1 MSNFTNILKKE
12 VKELLT
18 PQMIV
23 GIFIP
28 CIMLVFV
35 GYAMGG
41 VMGEAAGGEIN
52 LAILDGDDTQNS
64 KNIIDTLAKQE
75 NITINALEKKE
86 TEHAIEEA
94 KEKGASMLL
103 VIPEGFGSKIDQM
116 EVAQIE
122 LYSILKGF
130 GMREMA
136 STAKVQFV
144 IALINEETAMRSIQE
159 AVPGKNPIGLL
170 HPILPIDF
178 LVIKEKVAPGNPA
191 QLVGVM
197 MSQSVMI
204 PVILMIVVMYSSM
217 MVITSMGMEKENK
230 TIETLLTLPVKRT
243 HIIAGKIVGSSVV
256 ALLMAGVYMMGFGY
270 YMQAFTQP
278 AQGELPA
285 PIGLADLGLTMGP
298 IGYGILGISLFLA
311 ILVALSLA
319 MIMGVYTQDVKS
331 AQTMIMPLMFMVM
344 IPFFLLMFMDADTL
358 PLALKILLYA
368 IPFSH
373 PIIASRALLFN
384 NYLPVIGG
392 IVYMAGF
399 ALVIL
404 WLTVRIFNTDKVL
417 TAKLSMKKFKMRK

>member
-41 VMGEAAGGEIN
+41 VMGEVAGGEIN
-52 LAILDGDDTQNS
+52 LAILDDDDTQNS

-94 KEKGASMLL
+94 KEKGVSMLL

-144 IALINEETAMRSIQE
+144 IALINEETAMRNIQE

-243 HIIAGKIVGSSVV
+243 NIIAGKIVGSSVV
-256 ALLMAGVYMMGFGY
+256 ALLMAGVYMIGFGY

-278 AQGELPA
+278 AQGQLPA
-285 PIGLADLGLTMGP
+285 SIGLADLGLTMGP
-298 IGYGILGISLFLA
+298 IEYGILGISLFLA

-319 MIMGVYTQDVKS
+319 MIIGVYTQDVKS

-399 ALVIL
+399 ALVTL